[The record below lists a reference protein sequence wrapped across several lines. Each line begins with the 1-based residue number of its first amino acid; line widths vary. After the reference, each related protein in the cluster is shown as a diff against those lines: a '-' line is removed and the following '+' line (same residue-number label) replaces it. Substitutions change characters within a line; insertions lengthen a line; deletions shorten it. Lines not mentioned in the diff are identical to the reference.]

1 MAHAGTF
8 TEYAFPL
15 VLAFSHGGLVSWVA
29 LGVMLGFHTFITSN
43 VPMGVPI
50 EWNVIMVYGAFLLFG
65 HHAEVRALDLHNLP
79 LLVYLSCAL
88 VLIPCIGNFF
98 PHLISFLPSMR
109 YYAGNWAYSIWL
121 FRDNAMEKLD
131 RLVKSAPRVD
141 VQLRRLYDAAM
152 AELAISK
159 VMAFRAM
166 HLHGRALRE
175 LVPRAVDDI
184 DAYRWLDGELVAG
197 VVLGWNFGDGHLHDE
212 RLIAAIAP
220 RCDFQP
226 GELRCILVESQPMLR
241 PRLDYRI
248 VDAATGELARGQI
261 DVDELLQGQ
270 PWAVS
275 SPISPTG
282 PAAP

>member
-1 MAHAGTF
+1 R
-8 TEYAFPL
+8 
-15 VLAFSHGGLVSWVA
+15 S
-29 LGVMLGFHTFITSN
+29 
-43 VPMGVPI
+43 
-50 EWNVIMVYGAFLLFG
+50 
-65 HHAEVRALDLHNLP
+65 
-79 LLVYLSCAL
+79 
-88 VLIPCIGNFF
+88 NFF

-109 YYAGNWAYSIWL
+109 YYAGNWAFSVWL
-121 FRDNAMEKLD
+121 FRGDAVEKLD

-141 VQLRRLYDAAM
+141 VQLRRLYDDSM
-152 AELAISK
+152 AQLAISK

-184 DAYRWLDGELVAG
+184 DAYSWLDGELVAG

-212 RLIAAIAP
+212 RLLAAIGP

-248 VDAATGELARGQI
+248 VDANTGELARGQI
-261 DVDELLQGQ
+261 EVDTLLQGQ
-270 PWAVS
+270 PWS
-275 SPISPTG
+275 LNPRS